1 MTKYILA
8 RLAGI
13 IPTTLLLLFTVV
25 VLVRLLPGSAIDAL
39 EAQAA
44 VAGTS
49 GISGEARA
57 ALEQRLGLDDPLPLQ
72 YLEYTWNAAQLDFGR
87 SVLRGEPVTN
97 MIERTL
103 PPTLVLGVM
112 ALAWATVAGM
122 IIGLF
127 SAVTRGT
134 VADYVMRSISILGLS
149 IPNFALATFVIV
161 LPTIWWKWSPP
172 VTYTSFDG
180 SNLWTYVSQFFVPAL
195 VLGLATSAVVMR
207 LTRTQLLEV
216 LGHDYVRTA
225 RAKGLPERT
234 AVLRHALPNALIP
247 VVSTLGLEVATLIS
261 GAVLIEA
268 IFGLPG
274 MGRMLLTAISERD
287 YPVIQGIAVVSG
299 MFVIFAN
306 LLVDISY
313 GWLNPRVRVGS

>member
-1 MTKYILA
+1 MTKYIIA

-13 IPTTLLLLFTVV
+13 IPTTLLLLLTVV

-57 ALEQRLGLDDPLPLQ
+57 ALEQRLGLDEPLPLQ
-72 YLEYTWNAAQLDFGR
+72 YVEYTWNAAQLDFGQ

-103 PPTLVLGVM
+103 PVTLVLGIM
-112 ALAWATVAGM
+112 ALVWATVAGM
-122 IIGLF
+122 TIGLI
-127 SAVTRGT
+127 SAVIRGS
-134 VADYVMRSISILGLS
+134 VVDYLLRSISILGLS
-149 IPNFALATFVIV
+149 VPNFALATLVIV
-161 LPTIWWKWSPP
+161 MSTIWWKWSPP
-172 VTYTSFDG
+172 VTYTSFDV
-180 SNLWTYVSQFFVPAL
+180 SALWTYFSQFFAPAL
-195 VLGLATSAVVMR
+195 VLGLALSAVVMR

-274 MGRMLLTAISERD
+274 MGRLLLTAISERD

-306 LLVDISY
+306 LFVDISY
-313 GWLNPRVRVGS
+313 GWLNPRVRVGA

>member
-1 MTKYILA
+1 MTQYMIA

-44 VAGTS
+44 VTGTRGVS
-49 GISGEARA
+49 AEARA
-57 ALEQRLGLDDPLPLQ
+57 ALERRLGLDEPLPLQ
-72 YLEYTWNAAQLDFGR
+72 YARYTWNAAQIDFGR
-87 SVLRGEPVTN
+87 SVWTGQPVTS

-103 PPTLVLGVM
+103 PPTLVLGIL
-112 ALAWATVAGM
+112 ALVWATLAGM
-122 IIGLF
+122 AIGLL

-134 VADYVMRSISILGLS
+134 AVDYVMRSISIVGLS

-180 SNLWTYVSQFFVPAL
+180 SNPWTYVSQFFVPAL
-195 VLGLATSAVVMR
+195 VLGLATSAVFMR

-225 RAKGLPERT
+225 RAKGLPEHT

-274 MGRMLLTAISERD
+274 MGRLLLTAISQRD

-306 LLVDISY
+306 LLVDVSY

>member
-1 MTKYILA
+1 MTKYIIA

-13 IPTTLLLLFTVV
+13 LPTTLLLLLTVV

-44 VAGTS
+44 VTGTRGLS
-49 GISGEARA
+49 EDARA
-57 ALEQRLGLDDPLPLQ
+57 GLERRLGLDKPLPLQ
-72 YLEYTWNAAQLDFGR
+72 YAEYTWNAAQINLGQ
-87 SVLRGEPVTN
+87 SVLTGQPVTK
-97 MIERTL
+97 MIQRTL
-103 PPTLVLGVM
+103 PVTLVLGIM
-112 ALAWATVAGM
+112 ALVWSTLAGM
-122 IIGLF
+122 TIGLI
-127 SAVTRGT
+127 SAVIRGT
-134 VADYVMRSISILGLS
+134 VVDYVLRSISILGLS

-161 LPTIWWKWSPP
+161 MFTVWWKWSPP

-180 SNLWTYVSQFFVPAL
+180 SNLWTYVSQFFAPAL
-195 VLGLATSAVVMR
+195 VLGLATSAVIMR

-274 MGRMLLTAISERD
+274 MGRMLLTAISQRD

-313 GWLNPRVRVGS
+313 GWLNPRVRVGA

>member
-1 MTKYILA
+1 MTKYIIA

-13 IPTTLLLLFTVV
+13 IPTTLLLLLAVV

-44 VAGTS
+44 VTGTS
-49 GISGEARA
+49 GMSSEARA
-57 ALEQRLGLDDPLPLQ
+57 GLERRLGLDKPLPLQ
-72 YLEYTWNAAQLDFGR
+72 YAHYTWNAAQINLGQ
-87 SVLRGEPVTN
+87 SVLTGQPVTK
-97 MIERTL
+97 MIGRTL
-103 PPTLVLGVM
+103 PVTLVLGIM
-112 ALAWATVAGM
+112 ALVWATLAGM
-122 IIGLF
+122 TIGLI
-127 SAVTRGT
+127 SAVIRGT
-134 VADYVMRSISILGLS
+134 VVDYVLRSISILGLS

-161 LPTIWWKWSPP
+161 MFTVWWKWSPP

-180 SNLWTYVSQFFVPAL
+180 SNLWTYVAQFFAPAL
-195 VLGLATSAVVMR
+195 VLGLATSAVIMR

-274 MGRMLLTAISERD
+274 MGRMLLTAISQRD
-287 YPVIQGIAVVSG
+287 YSVIQGIAVVSG

-313 GWLNPRVRVGS
+313 GWLNPRVRVGA

>member
-1 MTKYILA
+1 MTKYIIA

-13 IPTTLLLLFTVV
+13 LPTTLLLLLTVV

-44 VAGTS
+44 VTGTS
-49 GISGEARA
+49 GMSSEARA
-57 ALEQRLGLDDPLPLQ
+57 GLERRLGLDKPLPLQ
-72 YLEYTWNAAQLDFGR
+72 YAHYTWNAAQINLGQ
-87 SVLRGEPVTN
+87 SVLTGQPVTK
-97 MIERTL
+97 MIGRTL
-103 PPTLVLGVM
+103 PVTLVLGIM
-112 ALAWATVAGM
+112 ALVWSTLAGM
-122 IIGLF
+122 TIGLI
-127 SAVTRGT
+127 SAVIRGT
-134 VADYVMRSISILGLS
+134 VVDYVLRSISILGLS

-161 LPTIWWKWSPP
+161 MFTVWWKWSPP

-180 SNLWTYVSQFFVPAL
+180 SNLWTYASQFFAPAL
-195 VLGLATSAVVMR
+195 VLGLATSAVIMR

-274 MGRMLLTAISERD
+274 MGRMLLTAISQRD

-313 GWLNPRVRVGS
+313 GWLNPRVRVGA

>member
-1 MTKYILA
+1 MTKYIIA

-13 IPTTLLLLFTVV
+13 LPTTLLLLLTVV

-44 VAGTS
+44 VTGTTGMS
-49 GISGEARA
+49 SEARA
-57 ALEQRLGLDDPLPLQ
+57 GLERRLGLDKPLPLQ
-72 YLEYTWNAAQLDFGR
+72 YAHYTWNAAQINLGQ
-87 SVLRGEPVTN
+87 SVLTGQPVTK
-97 MIERTL
+97 MIGRTL
-103 PPTLVLGVM
+103 PVTLVLGIM
-112 ALAWATVAGM
+112 ALVWSTLAGM
-122 IIGLF
+122 TIGLI
-127 SAVTRGT
+127 SAVIRGT
-134 VADYVMRSISILGLS
+134 VVDYVLRSISILGLS

-161 LPTIWWKWSPP
+161 MFTVWWKWSPP

-180 SNLWTYVSQFFVPAL
+180 SNLWTYASQFFAPAL
-195 VLGLATSAVVMR
+195 VLGLATSAVIMR

-274 MGRMLLTAISERD
+274 MGRMLLTAISQRD

-313 GWLNPRVRVGS
+313 GWLNPRVRVGA

>member
-1 MTKYILA
+1 MTKYIIA

-13 IPTTLLLLFTVV
+13 IPTTLLLLLAVV

-44 VAGTS
+44 VTGTS
-49 GISGEARA
+49 GFSAEARA
-57 ALEQRLGLDDPLPLQ
+57 ALERRLGLDESLPMQ
-72 YLEYTWNAAQLDFGR
+72 YAEYTWNAAQIDLGR
-87 SVLRGEPVTN
+87 SVWTDQPVTK
-97 MIERTL
+97 MIGRTL
-103 PPTLVLGVM
+103 PVTLVLGIM
-112 ALAWATVAGM
+112 ALVWATLAGM
-122 IIGLF
+122 TIGLL

-134 VADYVMRSISILGLS
+134 AVDYVLRSISILGLS

-161 LPTIWWKWSPP
+161 MPTIWWNWSPP

-180 SNLWTYVSQFFVPAL
+180 SNLWTYVSQFFAPAL
-195 VLGLATSAVVMR
+195 VLGLALSAVMMR

-234 AVLRHALPNALIP
+234 TLLRHALPNALIP
-247 VVSTLGLEVATLIS
+247 VVSTLGLALATLIS
-261 GAVLIEA
+261 GAVLIES

-274 MGRMLLTAISERD
+274 MGRMLLTAISQRD

-313 GWLNPRVRVGS
+313 GWLNPRVRLGS

>member
-1 MTKYILA
+1 MTKYIIA

-13 IPTTLLLLFTVV
+13 VPTTLLLLFTVV

-44 VAGTS
+44 VAGTT
-49 GISGEARA
+49 GISGEARE
-57 ALEQRLGLDDPLPLQ
+57 ALERRLGLDEPLPLQ
-72 YLEYTWNAAQLDFGR
+72 YIEYTWNAAQLDFGR
-87 SVLRGEPVTN
+87 SVLRGEPVTK

-103 PPTLVLGVM
+103 LPTLILGVL
-112 ALAWATVAGM
+112 ALAWASLAGM
-122 IIGLF
+122 IIGLL

-134 VADYVMRSISILGLS
+134 AGDYVMRSLSILGLS

-180 SNLWTYVSQFFVPAL
+180 SNLWTYVSQFLIPAL
-195 VLGLATSAVVMR
+195 VLGLALSAVVMR

-216 LGHDYVRTA
+216 LGQDYVRTA

-287 YPVIQGIAVVSG
+287 YPVIQGIAVVTG

-313 GWLNPRVRVGS
+313 GWLNPRVRLGA

>member
-1 MTKYILA
+1 MTKYIIA

-13 IPTTLLLLFTVV
+13 LPTTLLLLLTVV

-44 VAGTS
+44 VTGTS
-49 GISGEARA
+49 GMSSEARA
-57 ALEQRLGLDDPLPLQ
+57 GLERRLGLDKPLPLQ
-72 YLEYTWNAAQLDFGR
+72 YAHYTWNAAQINLGQ
-87 SVLRGEPVTN
+87 SVLTGQPVTK
-97 MIERTL
+97 MIGRTL
-103 PPTLVLGVM
+103 PVTLVLGIM
-112 ALAWATVAGM
+112 ALVWSTLAGM
-122 IIGLF
+122 TIGLI
-127 SAVTRGT
+127 SAVIRGT
-134 VADYVMRSISILGLS
+134 VVDYVLRSISILGLS

-161 LPTIWWKWSPP
+161 MFTVWWKWSPP

-180 SNLWTYVSQFFVPAL
+180 SNLWTYVSQFFAPAL
-195 VLGLATSAVVMR
+195 VLGLATSAVIMR

-274 MGRMLLTAISERD
+274 MGRMLLTAISQRD

-313 GWLNPRVRVGS
+313 GWLNPRVRVGA

>member
-1 MTKYILA
+1 MTKYIIA

-13 IPTTLLLLFTVV
+13 LPTTLLLLLTVV

-44 VAGTS
+44 VTGTS
-49 GISGEARA
+49 GMSSEARA
-57 ALEQRLGLDDPLPLQ
+57 GLERRLGLDKPLPLQ
-72 YLEYTWNAAQLDFGR
+72 YAYYTWNAAQINLGQ
-87 SVLRGEPVTN
+87 SVLTGQPVTK
-97 MIERTL
+97 MIGRTL
-103 PPTLVLGVM
+103 PVTLVLGIM
-112 ALAWATVAGM
+112 ALVWSTLAGM
-122 IIGLF
+122 TIGLI
-127 SAVTRGT
+127 SAVIRGT
-134 VADYVMRSISILGLS
+134 VVDYVLRSISILGLS

-161 LPTIWWKWSPP
+161 MFTVWWKWSPP

-180 SNLWTYVSQFFVPAL
+180 SNPWTYASQFFAPAL
-195 VLGLATSAVVMR
+195 VLGLATSAVIMR

-274 MGRMLLTAISERD
+274 MGRMLLTAISQRD

-313 GWLNPRVRVGS
+313 GWLNPRVRVGA